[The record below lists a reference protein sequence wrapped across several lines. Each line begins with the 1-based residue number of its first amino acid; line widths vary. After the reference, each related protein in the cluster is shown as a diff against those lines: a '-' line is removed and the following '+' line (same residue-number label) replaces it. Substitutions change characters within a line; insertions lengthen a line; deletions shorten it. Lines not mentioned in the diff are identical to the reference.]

1 MSSRRYFVGNMVRLR
16 AVEPED
22 LEVLYT
28 MENDPEAW
36 DVSNF
41 TVPYS
46 RYVLKQYIA
55 QSDCDIFADRQLRL
69 MIVRLDDESVV
80 GTVDL
85 TDFQPL
91 HRRGEVG
98 IAIRSE
104 CRCQGYASE
113 ALRLLCDYAFGFL
126 RLRQLTAHVACS
138 NEASRQLFRSCGFVD
153 CGLLRQ
159 WWCIN
164 GEYQDV
170 CLMQRLA
177 DEE

>member
-1 MSSRRYFVGNMVRLR
+1 MSSRRYFVGDKVRLR

-98 IAIRSE
+98 IAIRSTH
-104 CRCQGYASE
+104 RRQGYAGE

-138 NEASRQLFRSCGFVD
+138 NEASRQSFRSCGFVD